1 MSPRAVAFSLLGLL
15 TVGWLAVW
23 SSAGWAGE
31 GSRQLSHI
39 VIGLGLLGLCTHS
52 RPLAIRWAAIPF
64 YWACVLALALV
75 LLPGIGQ
82 TVNGSQRWLS
92 LGPLGSWQ
100 PSEFSK
106 LALILILARVY
117 QGRPGRPPGWGSF
130 LLAGGCT
137 AIFFGLIA
145 KQPDLGTALVLGA
158 IFFGMSWVAGA
169 PALGLFGLVAGGLA
183 AAPFVLHDYQKNR
196 LLIFLHPETDPRGL
210 GYHITQSQCWP
221 SGPGGLVGQGLG
233 QGALSAKTGLCRRT
247 GRTSYSRLSARNWAC
262 WVRLGAACCWLALL
276 AAQLLRVTWHCKDR
290 YEALVS
296 SGVCTL
302 LGFQGLVNL
311 SMTVGLAPVVGIP
324 LPFCTYGGSA
334 MLINLVAVGLI
345 MGSSQAESTAPK
357 LQELL
362 QQTDPSRD
370 VRPKG
375 REQGGD
381 VVPARWPA
389 SA

>member
-1 MSPRAVAFSLLGLL
+1 MSPRAVAVSLLGLL

-23 SSAGWAGE
+23 SSAGWAAE
-31 GSRQLSHI
+31 GSKQLSHI

-52 RPLAIRWAAIPF
+52 RPLAVRWAAIP
-64 YWACVLALALV
+64 YYLACALALALV
-75 LLPGIGQ
+75 LLPGVGQ

-106 LALILILARVY
+106 LALILVLARVY

-137 AIFFGLIA
+137 AVFFGLVA
-145 KQPDLGTALVLGA
+145 KQPDLGTALVLGS

-169 PALGLFGLVAGGLA
+169 PAVGLFGLVAGGLA

-210 GYHITQSQCWP
+210 GYHITQSQLAIG
-221 SGPGGLVGQGLG
+221 SGGLVGQGLG
-233 QGALSAKTGLCRRT
+233 QGSLSQNGFVPENWTDFVFSVIGEELGL
-247 GRTSYSRLSARNWAC
+247 
-262 WVRLGAACCWLALL
+262 LGSWGLLLLAGLL
-276 AAQLLRVTWHCKDR
+276 AAQLVRVAWHCKDR
-290 YEALVS
+290 YDALVIT
-296 SGVCTL
+296 GVCTL

-334 MLINLVAVGLI
+334 MLINLVAVGLV
-345 MGSSQAESTAPK
+345 MGSSHAESTAPK

-362 QQTDPSRD
+362 EQTDPSRD
-370 VRPKG
+370 LVT
-375 REQGGD
+375 
-381 VVPARWPA
+381 
-389 SA
+389 

>member
-1 MSPRAVAFSLLGLL
+1 MSPRAVAISLLGLL

-39 VIGLGLLGLCTHS
+39 VIGLGLLGLFTHS
-52 RPLAIRWAAIPF
+52 RPLAIRWAAVPF
-64 YWACVLALALV
+64 YSACALALLLV
-75 LLPGIGQ
+75 LLPGVGQ

-92 LGPLGSWQ
+92 LGPLGNWQ

-117 QGRPGRPPGWGSF
+117 QGRPGRPPGWSSF
-130 LLAGGCT
+130 FLAGGCT
-137 AIFFGLIA
+137 AVLFALVA

-158 IFFGMSWVAGA
+158 IFLGMSWVSGA
-169 PALGLFGLVAGGLA
+169 PALGLFALVAGGIS

-210 GYHITQSQCWP
+210 GYHITQSQLAIG
-221 SGPGGLVGQGLG
+221 SGGLVGQGLG
-233 QGALSAKTGLCRRT
+233 QGALSQNGFVPENWTDFVFSVIGEELGL
-247 GRTSYSRLSARNWAC
+247 
-262 WVRLGAACCWLALL
+262 LGSWGLLLLASLL
-276 AAQLLRVTWHCKDR
+276 AAQLLKVTWSSKDR
-290 YEALVS
+290 YDSLVCC
-296 SGVCTL
+296 GVCTL
-302 LGFQGLVNL
+302 FGFQGLVNL

-334 MLINLVAVGLI
+334 MLINLVAVGMV
-345 MGSSQAESTAPK
+345 MGSRQAELTAPK

-362 QQTDPSRD
+362 LQTDPSLD
-370 VRPKG
+370 RP
-375 REQGGD
+375 D
-381 VVPARWPA
+381 
-389 SA
+389 

>member
-1 MSPRAVAFSLLGLL
+1 MVRPEAFDESQGRRLLFAGAAHRGLAGGVVIGRLGGGRLSPAVAYCDWPGASGFVHPQS
-15 TVGWLAVW
+15 TVG
-23 SSAGWAGE
+23 
-31 GSRQLSHI
+31 HP
-39 VIGLGLLGLCTHS
+39 LGGYPLLL
-52 RPLAIRWAAIPF
+52 
-64 YWACVLALALV
+64 ACVLALALV

-210 GYHITQSQCWP
+210 GYHITQSQLAIG
-221 SGPGGLVGQGLG
+221 SGGLVGQGLG
-233 QGALSAKTGLCRRT
+233 QGALSQNGFVPENWTDFVFSVIGEELGL
-247 GRTSYSRLSARNWAC
+247 
-262 WVRLGAACCWLALL
+262 LGSWGLLLLAALL

-370 VRPKG
+370 VL
-375 REQGGD
+375 
-381 VVPARWPA
+381 A
-389 SA
+389 